1 MTGHGAKFGRK
12 KEEAIA
18 ALLSQPSIDQ
28 AARVIGIAP
37 KTLVRWLQMP
47 EFKAAYHKARR
58 DAFGQATARL
68 QQASGAAVSTILKI
82 MLDKDGPVASR
93 LRAAESVV
101 DHAAKAIEIEEIEA
115 RVSELERAAEASKPT
130 R

>member
-1 MTGHGAKFGRK
+1 
-12 KEEAIA
+12 
-18 ALLSQPSIDQ
+18 
-28 AARVIGIAP
+28 
-37 KTLVRWLQMP
+37 
-47 EFKAAYHKARR
+47 
-58 DAFGQATARL
+58 
-68 QQASGAAVSTILKI
+68 
-82 MLDKDGPVASR
+82 MLDKDAPVASR